1 MICRHGPLIFVIM
14 AACFVFSGPG
24 RAEAPGFENVLSA
37 VTLDFTGKGQQER
50 AVLVQNKDDAADLY
64 IYVSKDEAGSE
75 SVLALAEMKK
85 GIVFSGSMWGQLP
98 SLDVNGKGS
107 LLIKSGNES
116 IGRDRW
122 TQTLTVIYRNK
133 EFVIGGI
140 AYKVRDT
147 LDPKGGA
154 TCDLNLLSGKGLRNG
169 KPIKVTLP
177 PLRLADWSDEKLP
190 KECQS

>member
-1 MICRHGPLIFVIM
+1 MICRHGPLIFVIT
-14 AACFVFSGPG
+14 AACFLLSGPV
-24 RAEAPGFENVLSA
+24 RAVAPGFENVLSA